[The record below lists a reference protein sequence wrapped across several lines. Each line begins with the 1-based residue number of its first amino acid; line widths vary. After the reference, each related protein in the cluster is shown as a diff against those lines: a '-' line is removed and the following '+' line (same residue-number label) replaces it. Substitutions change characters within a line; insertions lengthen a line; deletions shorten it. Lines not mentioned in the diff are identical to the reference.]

1 MQDAPARACGRAPK
15 ATIMNSVCTAAV
27 SNVRKRPVLLKVS
40 KHISVVHRYL
50 GIAIGFMFA
59 VWFATGSVLSFV
71 PFPVL
76 ETDER
81 IAGSEQLDLSEV
93 SVPPATAMA
102 GVSAAAGVERLR
114 LLSVAGQPRYV
125 ASVTGQGVISV
136 SAQTGK
142 PLDALSAAQASL
154 VAERFTGQA
163 VSAVEGPFDYD
174 QWTVH
179 DRYDTGRP
187 YYRVSVEDSL
197 GTSVYVSARSGEV
210 LQLTTR
216 KQRAWNRVGAVVHW
230 LNPTILR
237 KHDGVWGWLMWSLA
251 LAGIALIV
259 MGLWLGLVRY
269 VNLKRIRRPGLSP
282 FTGWLRWHHMIGLF
296 VAVIVLNWIGSGWLS
311 VDRGAFFSSD
321 QPTLRQLERLR
332 GIPLTQAAEA
342 FPALDAATLGSTR
355 EIEFTALSGQPLLI
369 IRNDAPR
376 SRVVSVDAAG
386 ALRTSDVISDELI
399 LASVQSAWSPVRVG
413 GLQEITADDAYRLR
427 TVPWPQT
434 AKRVVLADA
443 GKTWVQID
451 AASGQIVSIMDT
463 SRRVHRWIVA
473 GPHNLDFPI
482 FNKADPLRHILILA
496 ATSIGFLF
504 SCTGIVLG
512 VKRLRRSL
520 G

>member
-1 MQDAPARACGRAPK
+1 
-15 ATIMNSVCTAAV
+15 MNSVCAAAV
-27 SNVRKRPVLLKVS
+27 SSARKRPVLLKVS

-76 ETDER
+76 EAEDR
-81 IAGSEQLDLSEV
+81 IPGSEELDLSKV
-93 SVPPATAMA
+93 RVPPAIAMA
-102 GVSAAAGVERLR
+102 GVGAAPVERLR

-125 ASVTGQGVISV
+125 ASVAGHGVISV
-136 SAQTGK
+136 SAETGK
-142 PLDALSAAQASL
+142 PLNALSAEQAAV
-154 VAERFTGQA
+154 VAERFTA
-163 VSAVEGPFDYD
+163 HEIVAVEGPFDYD

-179 DRYDTGRP
+179 DRYDVGRP
-187 YYRVSVEDSL
+187 YYRIRVQDSL
-197 GTSVYVSARSGEV
+197 GTSVYVSVRSGEV
-210 LQLTTR
+210 LQRTTR
-216 KQRAWNRVGAVVHW
+216 SQRAWNRVGAVVHW

-237 KHDGVWGWLMWSLA
+237 KHDGVWGWMMWSLA

-259 MGLWLGLVRY
+259 MGLWLGVVRY

-332 GIPLTQAAEA
+332 GISLTEAAQAFAE
-342 FPALDAATLGSTR
+342 LDSATLGPAR
-355 EIEFTALSGQPLLI
+355 EIEFTALAGQPLLI
-369 IRNDAPR
+369 VRNDAPR

-386 ALRTSDVISDELI
+386 ALRTSDVIPDEML
-399 LASVQSAWSPVRVG
+399 LASVRSAWSPAGVVG
-413 GLQEITADDAYRLR
+413 MHEIAADDAYRLR

-434 AKRVVLADA
+434 ARRVVLDDA

-482 FNKADPLRHILILA
+482 FNKAEPLRHILILA
-496 ATSIGFLF
+496 ATSVGFLF

>member
-1 MQDAPARACGRAPK
+1 
-15 ATIMNSVCTAAV
+15 
-27 SNVRKRPVLLKVS
+27 LLKVS
-40 KHISVVHRYL
+40 KHVSVVHRYF

-76 ETDER
+76 ETDDR
-81 IAGSEQLDLSEV
+81 IASSEQVDLGKV
-93 SVPPATAMA
+93 RVPPATAMA
-102 GVSAAAGVERLR
+102 GVNAAGVERLR

-125 ASVTGQGVISV
+125 ASVAGQGVISF
-136 SAQTGK
+136 SAETGK
-142 PLDALSAAQASL
+142 RLNAVTPAQASI
-154 VAERFTGQA
+154 VAERFTGHA
-163 VSAVEGPFDYD
+163 ISAVEGPFDYD

-179 DRYDTGRP
+179 DRYDPYRP
-187 YYRVSVEDSL
+187 YYRVSVEDPL
-197 GTSVYVSARSGEV
+197 NTTVYVSARSGEV
-210 LQLTTR
+210 LQRTTR
-216 KQRAWNRVGAVVHW
+216 TQRAWNRVGAVVHW

-237 KHDGVWGWLMWSLA
+237 KHDGVWGWMMWSLA

-259 MGLWLGLVRY
+259 MGLWLGAVRY

-296 VAVIVLNWIGSGWLS
+296 AGVIVLNWIGSGWLS

-321 QPTLRQLERLR
+321 QPTLHQLERLR
-332 GIPLTQAAEA
+332 GISLTEAAQA
-342 FPALDAATLGSTR
+342 FPALEPATLGPAR

-376 SRVVSVDAAG
+376 SRVVSVDAPG
-386 ALRTSDVISDELI
+386 ALRTSAVISDEVL
-399 LASVQSAWSPVRVG
+399 LASVQSAWSPVGVSG
-413 GLQEITADDAYRLR
+413 ILEIAADDAYRLR

-434 AKRVVLADA
+434 TKRVLLDDA

-482 FNKADPLRHILILA
+482 FNKTEPLRHILILM